1 MLTVHVRVTDSSTGK
16 PAAVRARFAG
26 ADGETYVPFGRVADF
41 PTTAGE
47 DVGGHVSLADRRYVY
62 FDGGCEVRL
71 PAGVPVTV
79 ELSKGPEYSPLLRE
93 TKLGAGQISL
103 RFTVD
108 RWIDLRNE
116 GWYAGDTRV
125 QALTPRGALLE
136 GAAEGLAVV
145 NLLAADRPA
154 RDILSFSGTKPDLE
168 TPGHLVAV
176 NTLNTHPVLG
186 TVALL
191 DSHRPVFPLRFGGPD
206 GTDDWSVA
214 DWCDQCHRKRGL
226 VVWPD
231 LPRLTPDAP
240 QGEAL
245 AAALLGKVDAF
256 ELSVSAFHEDDG
268 VSVADWYALLGCGLR
283 LPLAGGSGK
292 DGNAIAVGAARTYAK
307 LQPGEEL
314 SYGAWVTAVRAGRSF
329 VTNGPLLTLDVN
341 GQGPGHVF
349 TELPEKRPVAVR
361 AEVRSG
367 VPFDS
372 VEVLWNGQV
381 IANRSPS
388 GDRQATVLEAGF
400 TPGEPGWLAARCHGH
415 GWLPDGQVPYA
426 HTSPLWF
433 HPGGKPPS
441 PARESAT
448 RLLAILDRTLAWT
461 RHTARCHNPKS
472 REHLLGVL
480 GEARRVLAG

>member
-1 MLTVHVRVTDSSTGK
+1 MLTVHVRITDSSTGK
-16 PAAVRARFAG
+16 PAPVRARFG
-26 ADGETYVPFGRVADF
+26 GPGGETYVPFGRSADF
-41 PTTAGE
+41 PTEAGE
-47 DVGGHVSLADRRYVY
+47 DVGGHVLLGGRQFVY
-62 FDGGCEVRL
+62 LDGGCEVRL

-108 RWIDLRNE
+108 RWIDLRAE

-125 QALTPRGALLE
+125 RALTPRGALLE

-145 NLLAADRPA
+145 NLLAGDRPA
-154 RDILSFSGTKPDLE
+154 RDILSFSGTRVELE
-168 TPGHLVAV
+168 APGHLVAV
-176 NTLNTHPVLG
+176 NTLNSHPVLG

-191 DSHRPVFPLRFGGPD
+191 DSHRAVFPLSFGGPND
-206 GTDDWSVA
+206 SDDWSVA

-231 LPRLTPDAP
+231 LPRLTPEAP

-245 AAALLGKVDAF
+245 AAALLGKVNAF
-256 ELSVSAFHEDDG
+256 EVSAFRDEEPAAL
-268 VSVADWYALLGCGLR
+268 ADWYALLGCGLR

-292 DGNAIAVGAARTYAK
+292 DSNEFAVGAVRTYAK
-307 LQPGEEL
+307 LQPREEL
-314 SYGAWVTAVRAGRSF
+314 SYGAWVTAVRAGRTF

-349 TELPEKRPVAVR
+349 TDLPEKRPVGVR
-361 AEVRSG
+361 VEARGG
-367 VPFDS
+367 VPFDL
-372 VEVLWNGQV
+372 VEVLWNGRV
-381 IANRSPS
+381 IADRSPS
-388 GDRQATVLEAGF
+388 GDRQAAVLEAGF
-400 TPGEPGWLAARCHGH
+400 TPTEPGWVAARCRGNS
-415 GWLPDGQVPYA
+415 WLPDGQISFA

-433 HPGGKPPS
+433 HPGGKPPP

-448 RLLAILDRTLAWT
+448 RLLAILDQTLAWT
-461 RHTARCHNPKS
+461 THTARCHNPKA

-480 GEARRVLAG
+480 GDARRVLAG

>member
-16 PAAVRARFAG
+16 PAPVRARFG
-26 ADGETYVPFGRVADF
+26 GPRDETYVPFGRVADF
-41 PTTAGE
+41 PIAAGE
-47 DVGGHVSLADRRYVY
+47 DVGGHVSLGGRKYVY

-79 ELSKGPEYSPLLRE
+79 ELSKGPEYSPLFRE
-93 TKLGAGQISL
+93 TNLGAGQISL

-108 RWIDLRNE
+108 RWIDLRQE
-116 GWYAGDTRV
+116 GWHAGDTGVR
-125 QALTPRGALLE
+125 ALTPRGALLE

-145 NLLAADRPA
+145 NLLAGDRPA
-154 RDILSFSGTKPDLE
+154 RDILAFSGTKPELE

-191 DSHRPVFPLRFGGPD
+191 DSHRAVFPLSFGGPD

-231 LPRLTPDAP
+231 LPRLTPEAL

-245 AAALLGKVDAF
+245 AAALLGKIDAF
-256 ELSVSAFHEDDG
+256 EVSAVRDEEPCAL
-268 VSVADWYALLGCGLR
+268 ADWYALLGCGLR

-292 DGNAIAVGAARTYAK
+292 DSNGIAVGAMRTYAK
-307 LQPGEEL
+307 LRPGEEL
-314 SYGAWVTAVRAGRSF
+314 SYGAWVTAVRAGRTF

-341 GQGPGHVF
+341 GQGPGHIF
-349 TELPEKRPVAVR
+349 SELPEKRPVAVR
-361 AEVRSG
+361 AEVRSS
-367 VPFDS
+367 VPFDR
-372 VEVLWNGQV
+372 VEVLWNGRV
-381 IANRSPS
+381 IADRSPS
-388 GDRQATVLEAGF
+388 GDREATVLEAGF
-400 TPGEPGWLAARCHGH
+400 TPKEPGWIAARCRGD
-415 GWLPDGQVPYA
+415 GWLPDGQIPFA
-426 HTSPLWF
+426 HTSALWF
-433 HPGGKPPS
+433 HPGGRPPL
-441 PARESAT
+441 PAAEPAA

-461 RHTARCHNPKS
+461 THAARCHNPKS

-480 GEARRVLAG
+480 GEARRVVAG

>member
-1 MLTVHVRVTDSSTGK
+1 MLTVHVRVIDSSTGK
-16 PAAVRARFAG
+16 PVSVRARFAG
-26 ADGETYVPFGRVADF
+26 PNGETYVPFGRVVDF
-41 PTTAGE
+41 PTAAGE
-47 DVGGHVSLADRRYVY
+47 DVGGHVSLGGRQYVY

-79 ELSKGPEYSPLLRE
+79 ELWKGPEYSPLLRE

-108 RWIDLRNE
+108 RWIDLRGE
-116 GWYAGDTRV
+116 GWYAGDTRIR
-125 QALTPRGALLE
+125 ALTPRGALLE
-136 GAAEGLAVV
+136 GSAEGLAVV
-145 NLLAADRPA
+145 NLLAGDLPA
-154 RDILSFSGTKPDLE
+154 RDILSFSGTKPELE

-191 DSHRPVFPLRFGGPD
+191 DSHRAVFPLSFGGPD
-206 GTDDWSVA
+206 GSDDWSVA

-231 LPRLTPDAP
+231 LPRLTPQSP

-245 AAALLGKVDAF
+245 AAALLGKIDAF
-256 ELSVSAFHEDDG
+256 ELSAFHEEEPAAL
-268 VSVADWYALLGCGLR
+268 ADWYSLLDCGLR

-292 DGNAIAVGAARTYAK
+292 DSNAVAVGAVRAYAK

-349 TELPEKRPVAVR
+349 TELPVNRPVALR

-367 VPFDS
+367 IPFDRL
-372 VEVLWNGQV
+372 EVLWNGRV
-381 IANRSPS
+381 VADRSPS

-400 TPGEPGWLAARCHGH
+400 TPTDPGWLAARCWGS
-415 GWLPDGQVPYA
+415 GWLPDGQVPFA

-433 HPGGKPPS
+433 HPGGKPP
-441 PARESAT
+441 PPVAESAA
-448 RLLAILDRTLAWT
+448 RLLAVLDQTSAWT
-461 RHTARCHNPKS
+461 THAARCHNPKS